1 MNHYPC
7 RYPQAIGTDASS
19 HAAAFDVAH
28 PRFMA
33 GGDEIS
39 LPPSRPAKMS
49 WLEIDTSLPSSSG
62 SLRSQHIFYF
72 VPARP
77 STKRHVRK
85 LTEIPHGH
93 GLRGS
98 KFPTSPRVGGGLVEK
113 ALANEKR
120 EVDFDVLIGL
130 RGSYDGP
137 CWTNAADVGLT

>member
-1 MNHYPC
+1 MQHIPK
-7 RYPQAIGTDASS
+7 
-19 HAAAFDVAH
+19 
-28 PRFMA
+28 FMA
-33 GGDEIS
+33 GGDQGS

-49 WLEIDTSLPSSSG
+49 WLEVDTSLPSISQF
-62 SLRSQHIFYF
+62 LRSQHTFHF

-85 LTEIPHGH
+85 LTETHHGH

-98 KFPTSPRVGGGLVEK
+98 KFPTSPRVGWGLVEN